1 MSEAQQTESQ
11 TIALPAIKQATDA
24 NLNKI
29 FDHLAEEG
37 FRPKLDD
44 DGSIG
49 FKCEGWRLYLDAY
62 ASNAGYRL
70 YCCVFW
76 ELDPAD
82 RTKAL
87 IVANSINAER
97 RCVKAMVN
105 DKNTVWL
112 TYETHCSDAVEYAKT
127 VASAA
132 DFIVSAC
139 KEYREEFRREL
150 QPVTLN

>member
-1 MSEAQQTESQ
+1 VSEAQQTESQ
-11 TIALPAIKQATDA
+11 TVALPTIKQATDA

-29 FDHLAEEG
+29 CDHLAEEG

-49 FKCEGWRLYLDAY
+49 FKFEGWRLYLDAY
-62 ASNAGYRL
+62 ASNGGYRL

-97 RCVKAMVN
+97 RCVKAMVS
-105 DKNTVWL
+105 DKNTVWIA
-112 TYETHCSDAVEYAKT
+112 YETHYSDAVEYAKT